1 MVDLSCDWKLFQ
13 NFFQPKS
20 GTGVPVHAER
30 GTSKPIYVVFDGTEQ
45 VVLTAFTEGEDLS
58 EWMGRPIQELR
69 SHWLA
74 RDIVAFD
81 RNEVDEMIQSATSS
95 TRFYDQIEEMRSRSR
110 SVLRAGDS
118 RAAFVLG
125 NARVN
130 RKHFLLRSIEGWW
143 SRVLPDQF
151 GLLLRL
157 TGHHAGESQDFF
169 LVVRRGKFDC
179 FHEPDLSGMSLE
191 RRRDC
196 AQVAKFLEDRYLVK
210 VQTVSVPSSEWK
222 EWARDADPWERVLQ
236 SVKSKRTRLY
246 PDVMGV
252 RSLIRLKAILPV

>member
-13 NFFQPKS
+13 SFFQPPAKS
-20 GTGVPVHAER
+20 GGYATADR
-30 GTSKPIYVVFDGTEQ
+30 GTSKPIYVVFDGAEK
-45 VVLTAFTEGEDLS
+45 VVMTAFTEGEDLS
-58 EWMGRPIQELR
+58 EWMGRPIEDLK
-69 SHWLA
+69 SHWRA
-74 RDIVAFD
+74 RDVVAFD
-81 RNEVDEMIQSATSS
+81 RAEVDEMVSDATKSQ
-95 TRFYDQIEEMRSRSR
+95 RFYDQVEEMRSKSR

-143 SRVLPDQF
+143 ARVLPDQF
-151 GLLLRL
+151 GVLIRL

-169 LVVRRGKFDC
+169 VIVRRGKFDC

-222 EWARDADPWERVLQ
+222 EWARDADPWGRVVQ
-236 SVKSKRTRLY
+236 SVRAKRTRLY
-246 PDVMGV
+246 PDVLGV
-252 RSLIRLKAILPV
+252 RTLIRMKAILPI